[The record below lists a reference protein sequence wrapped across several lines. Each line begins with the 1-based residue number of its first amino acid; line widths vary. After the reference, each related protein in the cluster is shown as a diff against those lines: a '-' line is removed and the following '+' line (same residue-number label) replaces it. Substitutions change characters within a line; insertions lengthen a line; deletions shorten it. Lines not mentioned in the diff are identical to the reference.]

1 MKYGLKQF
9 RKDFPTERA
18 CLDFIF
24 ETLHTPECA
33 CGGSYALREGRRQY
47 QCSKCR
53 FHIAPTA
60 NTIFHKSDTPLTLW
74 FHALWV
80 FSNAKSGV
88 SAKEMERQ
96 LAVTYKTA
104 WRMLSLIRK
113 ALKQEGKLS
122 GDVEMDTAYFGG
134 KKNAEKN
141 NEKLSEAMAAKSV
154 VMGAVQRG
162 GNARLII
169 VPDGKAQT
177 HAEFLAET
185 INPDGVRLM
194 TDKTNRLDK
203 VAIGFNRHAVDHSHG
218 EYVRGDVH
226 ANTIEAFW
234 SHIKRSI
241 TGTHKGV
248 SKKHLQEY
256 LDAFVF
262 LRNNRHNDKARF
274 FSLLGIVL
282 QSAGAR

>member
-60 NTIFHKSDTPLTLW
+60 NTIFYKSDTPLTLW

-96 LAVTYKTA
+96 LAVTYKCA
-104 WRMLSLIRK
+104 YRMKRLIHLAYTHTDMVGLSNEKKGKLRSRKETLSLDTRRVRNTPVHRVAENET
-113 ALKQEGKLS
+113 ALPQSKKQ
-122 GDVEMDTAYFGG
+122 T
-134 KKNAEKN
+134 
-141 NEKLSEAMAAKSV
+141 
-154 VMGAVQRG
+154 MG
-162 GNARLII
+162 
-169 VPDGKAQT
+169 
-177 HAEFLAET
+177 E
-185 INPDGVRLM
+185 
-194 TDKTNRLDK
+194 
-203 VAIGFNRHAVDHSHG
+203 
-218 EYVRGDVH
+218 VRG
-226 ANTIEAFW
+226 
-234 SHIKRSI
+234 
-241 TGTHKGV
+241 
-248 SKKHLQEY
+248 
-256 LDAFVF
+256 
-262 LRNNRHNDKARF
+262 
-274 FSLLGIVL
+274 
-282 QSAGAR
+282 

>member
-24 ETLHTPECA
+24 EALHTPECA
-33 CGGSYALREGRRQY
+33 CGGSYTLRDGRRQY

-122 GDVEMDTAYFGG
+122 GDVEMDTA
-134 KKNAEKN
+134 
-141 NEKLSEAMAAKSV
+141 

-177 HAEFLAET
+177 
-185 INPDGVRLM
+185 
-194 TDKTNRLDK
+194 NRE
-203 VAIGFNRHAVDHSHG
+203 G
-218 EYVRGDVH
+218 
-226 ANTIEAFW
+226 
-234 SHIKRSI
+234 
-241 TGTHKGV
+241 
-248 SKKHLQEY
+248 
-256 LDAFVF
+256 
-262 LRNNRHNDKARF
+262 
-274 FSLLGIVL
+274 
-282 QSAGAR
+282 